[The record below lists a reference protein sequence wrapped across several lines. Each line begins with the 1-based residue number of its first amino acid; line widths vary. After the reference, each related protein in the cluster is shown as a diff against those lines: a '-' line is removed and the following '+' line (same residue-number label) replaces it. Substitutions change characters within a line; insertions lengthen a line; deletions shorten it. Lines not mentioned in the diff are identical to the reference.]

1 MPSLRDDTAAIA
13 GNSARYAPEA
23 AWERIV
29 FWNTTQKQSVY
40 DCMGR
45 NLNAYNVLKQGGILK
60 ADDYAKSTISTS
72 VINHNEGKHVANHA
86 NKKAADVR

>member
-1 MPSLRDDTAAIA
+1 
-13 GNSARYAPEA
+13 
-23 AWERIV
+23 
-29 FWNTTQKQSVY
+29 
-40 DCMGR
+40 MGR
-45 NLNAYNVLKQGGILK
+45 NLNAYNVLKQGGIVK